1 MQSVSRR
8 AFLVAASAT
17 GTGLMIGCALEQDR
31 AHDGRP
37 TSTAPS
43 NYAPNAF
50 IRIEP
55 DGRVSIVIPQAEMGQ
70 GVYTSLSMLVAEE
83 LEVGLDQI
91 QVLHAPPDE
100 RLYGNPVIGGMQVT
114 GSSSSVRAFHE
125 PLRHAGATAR
135 MVLMAAA
142 ARQWGVDQTSCQARR
157 GVISHAASGRS
168 LSYGEL
174 TDLANSVPLPTTVA
188 LKDPAD
194 WLLIGS
200 PAKRV
205 DTANKVNGGALY
217 SIDVRPPG
225 VKIATVLASPV
236 LGGRLVSVD
245 DGRALATPGVRQVVR
260 LDDAV
265 AVVADHMWAA
275 KKGLAALV
283 IVWDDGPNGQT
294 GSVEVAQALAE
305 AITQQGAVAFKRG
318 RGAEALADVAGR
330 HEALYEIPLLAH
342 GTMEPMNCAVHVRSD
357 GCEVWCCSQALN
369 RALEAAAKT
378 SGFSQDKV
386 IVHNHLL
393 GGGFGRRVETDYV
406 EQAVLIGKHVDGPV
420 KVVWTREEDVRHDFY
435 RPSYRDLIRARVD
448 GDGRPVAWTHRIVGP
463 SLYARWAPPF
473 FKDGIDADGVDA
485 AVQLAYDI
493 PDIQI
498 EFVRHEEQVVNTG
511 FWRGVG
517 VTHNA
522 FVIESFVDE
531 LATQA
536 RVDPLDFRVRMLD
549 KSPRARAVLELAARE
564 ANWGRPPIPGRGLG
578 IALLYSG
585 WNTYSA
591 QVVDVEVSE
600 SGELRVHRVV
610 CAIDC
615 GTTVNPDT
623 VKAQIEGGIVFGL
636 GAALWGEITLKKGRV
651 QQSNFHDYRVMRMSE
666 APVIEVHVIRN
677 SEHPGGVGEIGTAC
691 VAPALANAVFAT
703 TGTRHRRLP
712 LQGRNA

>member
-8 AFLVAASAT
+8 AFLVAASAA
-17 GTGLMIGCALEQDR
+17 GMGLMIGCAVEQGLV
-31 AHDGRP
+31 HDGRP
-37 TSTAPS
+37 TSTASPT
-43 NYAPNAF
+43 YAPSAF

-55 DGRVSIVIPQAEMGQ
+55 DGRISIIIPQAEMGQ

-100 RLYGNPVIGGMQVT
+100 RLYGNPVLAGMQVT

-135 MVLMAAA
+135 TVLVAAA
-142 ARQWGVDQTSCQARR
+142 ARKWDVDPASCQARR
-157 GVISHAASGRS
+157 GIVSHAASGRS
-168 LSYGEL
+168 LRYGDLTEL
-174 TDLANSVPLPTTVA
+174 ATSIPLPATVV

-194 WLLIGS
+194 WQLIGS

-225 VKIATVLASPV
+225 VKIATVIASPV
-236 LGGRLVSVD
+236 LGGHVVSVD
-245 DGRALATPGVRQVVR
+245 DSKALAIGGVHQVVR

-265 AVVADHMWAA
+265 AVVADNMWAA
-275 KKGLAALV
+275 KKGLAALA

-294 GSVEVAQALAE
+294 GSVEVAQALADTIAQE
-305 AITQQGAVAFKRG
+305 GAIAFKRG
-318 RGAEALADVAGR
+318 RGAEALADAAGR
-330 HEALYEIPLLAH
+330 HEALYEIPFLAH
-342 GTMEPMNCAVHVRSD
+342 GTMEPMNCTVHVRSD

-369 RALEAAAKT
+369 RALEAAATT
-378 SGFSQDKV
+378 SGFPKDKV

-406 EQAVLIGKHVDGPV
+406 EQAVRIGKHVAGPV
-420 KVVWTREEDVRHDFY
+420 KVVWTREEDIRHDFY

-448 GDGRPVAWTHRIVGP
+448 GAGRPVAWTHRVVGP

-485 AVQLAYDI
+485 AVQLTYDI
-493 PDIQI
+493 PDVQI
-498 EFVRHEEQVVNTG
+498 EFVRHEEPVVNTG

-531 LATQA
+531 LAAQA
-536 RVDPLDFRVRMLD
+536 RVDPLEFRVRMLD

-564 ANWGRPPIPGRGLG
+564 AGWGRPRVAGRGLG

-591 QVVDVEVSE
+591 QVVDVEMLG
-600 SGELRVHRVV
+600 SGELCVHRVV

-636 GAALWGEITLKKGRV
+636 SAALWGEITLKAGRV

-666 APVIEVHVIRN
+666 APVIDVHVIRN

-691 VAPALANAVFAT
+691 VAPALANAVFAA
-703 TGTRHRRLP
+703 TGTRHRKLP